1 MTRTVHSRLSA
12 GKVEELRRA
21 LERKEQELR
30 ERLSAERAAEVVQR
44 PEEPLDF
51 GDWCQKSHDEWLF
64 LNQNRLEMGLLRDI
78 QDALRR
84 LEEGGYGLCL
94 ECEQPISSKRL
105 SAVPW
110 TRYCASCQ
118 ERFADRSSRH

>member
-1 MTRTVHSRLSA
+1 VD
-12 GKVEELRRA
+12 ELRGA

-64 LNQNRLEMGLLRDI
+64 LNQNRLEIALLRDI

-94 ECEQPISSKRL
+94 ECEHPISFKRL

-110 TRYCASCQ
+110 ARYCASCQ
-118 ERFADRSSRH
+118 ERFADFSSRD

>member
-1 MTRTVHSRLSA
+1 M
-12 GKVEELRRA
+12 
-21 LERKEQELR
+21 LEHKAAELR

-44 PEEPLDF
+44 PNEPLDF

-64 LNQNRLEMGLLRDI
+64 LNQNRLEMALLKDI

-84 LEEGGYGLCL
+84 IEEGAYGQCQ
-94 ECEQPISSKRL
+94 ECDHPIASRRL

-110 TRYCASCQ
+110 TRFCASCQ
-118 ERFADRSSRH
+118 ERFSDSSCRR